1 MDPGKSV
8 SEWTIP
14 FTPHTRSLSMDNI
27 QSYSPASGAFTP
39 APTAP
44 GRHFGPLS
52 ENTPIRFME
61 TPAPFSVSLPR
72 TSTKRPRVISQAN
85 RDEQKMK
92 DVLDAITGVKW
103 TLGEFL
109 HRLFRRNEQEVGP
122 RRSQHSQ
129 MVSKFLTGGCDYSTS
144 DILTSWMTSPY
155 GSLPADSLLAAD
167 IAARSHFICSPNC
180 WEHLVRGAERA
191 VQASSGLHDSA
202 NSTDKSKQL
211 KWSRIGSETISV
223 VGDVVK
229 FHLEAAWYLLD
240 LIASRKARNRDGA
253 QLPPRKSRPSKGV
266 IIHALADLLFCRSYR
281 ANLLPLSRGILYF
294 GSSVPVEIMAYNSR
308 VGTMPSYSTIYRTLG
323 GLSAEEALVT
333 RTHGR
338 DLDKS
343 GVLLFD
349 NVQNLARVR
358 DQRIGR
364 ENHMNVGMSAL
375 WVEAGAHINVDVDQL
390 LGFLDQKDAD
400 ETGYLEWLEVLVR
413 CIKPLNN
420 QKPKVSACYRQH
432 EKLVVPLHK
441 SVVHPLAASGKK
453 ETIPSELKDGLLDFL
468 EQIPRKLI
476 VGGDGLSYAMVLQLQ
491 SYLQFHKDTFESL
504 EILEPQLQV
513 WHTKWTDLIR
523 IFQTHWGRVSGKSI
537 NPSSLGHSAGKIGRA
552 APSNMKKVEFYPGSQ
567 LLYLVLDARML
578 DCWSLLLGTSDI
590 ITHFDMLAEANKL
603 PDFEELVTTAKTLHR
618 TFSAARARDHA
629 LFDIGAASAW
639 AKTIPTGTPWVPMKG
654 KKNPKPVP
662 RPCKGDFVLA
672 QAMDFLR
679 DSINSRKTAIA
690 VAEGNVGRLYECIKH
705 MLFTFAGSTHTNYV
719 GYLLE
724 TIINLE
730 LESSPGLKE
739 ALLLCLLVNISGLL
753 GHFEEGDYVVE
764 FFNRLL
770 EDVVQH
776 KNAQFD
782 DDFIR
787 NVVSRN
793 LRHIAELK
801 LAWHAGTGMA
811 PKSKSHTDPHT
822 NPELR
827 ILLKLYHKE
836 ELHSRRL
843 GRQIDDR
850 DTDDFAKGVKKLRG
864 RALQKI
870 IDKSLPAVPTPSM
883 DPADGSGSESEDKSS
898 SDESEDPDSDV
909 EGWMDMMLGPGGG
922 DEGDGT
928 WGLGDESEDDMTN
941 DEDCC
946 RGLCGGC
953 LILFHACE
961 CNFELFEDSQEVDVM
976 TNHPRSLPHYCRKIR
991 DSLVPRKIVEDGL
1004 DDDIW
1009 KELCK
1014 WCHSHVHIR
1023 RVKPDLQTEF
1033 FETQGPDLF
1042 HRLRQPLTLWY
1053 VRCGFLLLRGRRI
1066 DLRRDL
1072 RGTPTASAL
1081 NKAHHRWVGDTGL
1094 AKAWLVE
1101 LRVVVELVLH
1111 QHLAFGAQDL
1121 RNGSIH
1127 RNSPV
1132 LLRVRSVL
1140 GIRLRHDF
1148 ESLRLAVRGDVE
1160 DGARVGSSGTSTTRV
1175 HSCLSSPMSLTS
1187 IRIMSSRR
1195 STQKFTAFKVFEDT

>member
-1 MDPGKSV
+1 M
-8 SEWTIP
+8 
-14 FTPHTRSLSMDNI
+14 
-27 QSYSPASGAFTP
+27 
-39 APTAP
+39 
-44 GRHFGPLS
+44 
-52 ENTPIRFME
+52 
-61 TPAPFSVSLPR
+61 
-72 TSTKRPRVISQAN
+72 
-85 RDEQKMK
+85 
-92 DVLDAITGVKW
+92 
-103 TLGEFL
+103 
-109 HRLFRRNEQEVGP
+109 
-122 RRSQHSQ
+122 
-129 MVSKFLTGGCDYSTS
+129 YSTTKS
-144 DILTSWMTSPY
+144 YKIIRSVRPALTSFALQTV
-155 GSLPADSLLAAD
+155 G
-167 IAARSHFICSPNC
+167 
-180 WEHLVRGAERA
+180 EHLVRGAERA
-191 VQASSGLHDSA
+191 VQASSGLHASA

-229 FHLEAAWYLLD
+229 FHLKAAWYLLD

-253 QLPPRKSRPSKGV
+253 QLPPRKSRLSKGV

-349 NVQNLARVR
+349 NVQNLARVH

-375 WVEAGAHINVDVDQL
+375 WVEAGAHINVGVFDLNTKRIHIAQNHRANVDVDQL

-420 QKPKVSACYRQH
+420 QKPKVSAYYRQH

-453 ETIPSELKDGLLDFL
+453 ETIPSQLKDGLLDFL
-468 EQIPRKLI
+468 EQVGQTRENYLPRKLI
-476 VGGDGLSYAMVLQLQ
+476 VGGDGLSSANPTHLVLQLQ

-523 IFQTHWGRVSGKSI
+523 IFQTHWGGI
-537 NPSSLGHSAGKIGRA
+537 NPSSLGHSAGKIGCA

-590 ITHFDMLAEANKL
+590 ITHFDTLAEANKL

-639 AKTIPTGTPWVPMKG
+639 AKTIPTGTPWVPMKVEDSSLDDPQKKKAKRKGKG

-679 DSINSRKTAIA
+679 DGINSRKTAIA

-719 GYLLE
+719 GYLLA

-770 EDVVQH
+770 KDVVQH

-801 LAWHAGTGMA
+801 LAWRAGTGMA

-836 ELHSRRL
+836 ELHSRPL
-843 GRQIDDR
+843 GR
-850 DTDDFAKGVKKLRG
+850 
-864 RALQKI
+864 
-870 IDKSLPAVPTPSM
+870 
-883 DPADGSGSESEDKSS
+883 
-898 SDESEDPDSDV
+898 
-909 EGWMDMMLGPGGG
+909 
-922 DEGDGT
+922 
-928 WGLGDESEDDMTN
+928 
-941 DEDCC
+941 
-946 RGLCGGC
+946 
-953 LILFHACE
+953 
-961 CNFELFEDSQEVDVM
+961 
-976 TNHPRSLPHYCRKIR
+976 
-991 DSLVPRKIVEDGL
+991 
-1004 DDDIW
+1004 
-1009 KELCK
+1009 
-1014 WCHSHVHIR
+1014 
-1023 RVKPDLQTEF
+1023 
-1033 FETQGPDLF
+1033 
-1042 HRLRQPLTLWY
+1042 
-1053 VRCGFLLLRGRRI
+1053 
-1066 DLRRDL
+1066 
-1072 RGTPTASAL
+1072 
-1081 NKAHHRWVGDTGL
+1081 
-1094 AKAWLVE
+1094 
-1101 LRVVVELVLH
+1101 
-1111 QHLAFGAQDL
+1111 
-1121 RNGSIH
+1121 
-1127 RNSPV
+1127 
-1132 LLRVRSVL
+1132 
-1140 GIRLRHDF
+1140 
-1148 ESLRLAVRGDVE
+1148 
-1160 DGARVGSSGTSTTRV
+1160 
-1175 HSCLSSPMSLTS
+1175 
-1187 IRIMSSRR
+1187 
-1195 STQKFTAFKVFEDT
+1195 